1 MTLLELV
8 PGVTSNMNDRMDPNS
23 SPNVSIN
30 GARSTGT
37 NFNMDGG
44 NNSDVIVGGSSQNTY
59 TSVEAI
65 AEFTAVTSAYSA
77 EYGRAGFAQ
86 INVVTRSGTKD
97 YHGALYEFFRND
109 KLDAH
114 DYFSHRVLPLRLNNF
129 GYRLGGPVP
138 LPYNRGRNK
147 TFFFFNQEFN
157 RIRMCQSAIN
167 TTVPTAAMKR
177 GDFSALSGTAIVD
190 PLNNNAAFPGGIIPA
205 SRLNSNAVKLLAL
218 YPDPNFVGPGTL
230 NYTSAAASIQNWRE
244 EIVRID
250 HSFSDAFKIYG
261 RAIIDSTYVRNPYGG
276 SGTTGSYTPFAGIG
290 ETQSDR
296 PGKNIVFNASNVIT
310 PTVLN
315 QANVAYSRRY
325 FNMFARSDRANRTSL
340 GIDLPEL
347 YPENKG
353 NLIPQLSLTNYAG
366 INVSGGG
373 HKELYTI
380 ELSDTISK
388 LAGKHVFKAGF
399 YFMNG
404 GNYEQKFAPLT
415 KGGFSFDTS
424 LARNAVANLLL
435 GLPSAYSEVD
445 KTVWTDARFTSYE
458 AFIQDD
464 FKVTP
469 NLTLN
474 LGLRYVTYLAPYD
487 RENTLANFIPSTY
500 DPSKAP
506 QLQTSGVLVSG
517 TGDKL
522 NGIVLAGGNSP
533 YGRKITNDN
542 KNLLGPRFGFA
553 WAPFQNR
560 KTSIRGGYGIFYTR
574 PMLGTY
580 LDAGLSNPPFS
591 NTVSLLYPQLQDLGV
606 GRESTYAPSS
616 IIMLGLPML
625 APTVQQWSFGV
636 QREMPGRG
644 KLEVSYVHTHAT
656 HLMRPININA
666 PQAGVLGAAPGN
678 RINAYRPYVGYS
690 TISDRETSG
699 SSLYDSLQVS
709 FNRRVAQLQFG
720 LAYTWGK
727 NIDDGS
733 SERGSGDLPPNKDN
747 IRAERAVSDY
757 DRPHVF
763 TSNFIWYVPKL
774 ARGALDRAAVRPL
787 LNGWQLSGIVRM
799 WSGTPLDVTILTD
812 VAGIGATQNQRP
824 DVIAG
829 GAGPRT
835 PDQWFNRDA
844 FGRPANGTFGNLG
857 RNALR
862 GPGVNKWDLALFKN
876 FKYDER
882 WTMQFRGEFFN
893 TFNHPSF
900 SGVGTSL
907 TVTATGV
914 NPNTG
919 NFAVVTST
927 RDARVAQLA
936 LKLMF

>member
-1 MTLLELV
+1 
-8 PGVTSNMNDRMDPNS
+8 
-23 SPNVSIN
+23 
-30 GARSTGT
+30 
-37 NFNMDGG
+37 
-44 NNSDVIVGGSSQNTY
+44 
-59 TSVEAI
+59 
-65 AEFTAVTSAYSA
+65 
-77 EYGRAGFAQ
+77 
-86 INVVTRSGTKD
+86 
-97 YHGALYEFFRND
+97 
-109 KLDAH
+109 
-114 DYFSHRVLPLRLNNF
+114 
-129 GYRLGGPVP
+129 
-138 LPYNRGRNK
+138 
-147 TFFFFNQEFN
+147 
-157 RIRMCQSAIN
+157 
-167 TTVPTAAMKR
+167 
-177 GDFSALSGTAIVD
+177 
-190 PLNNNAAFPGGIIPA
+190 
-205 SRLNSNAVKLLAL
+205 
-218 YPDPNFVGPGTL
+218 
-230 NYTSAAASIQNWRE
+230 
-244 EIVRID
+244 
-250 HSFSDAFKIYG
+250 
-261 RAIIDSTYVRNPYGG
+261 
-276 SGTTGSYTPFAGIG
+276 
-290 ETQSDR
+290 
-296 PGKNIVFNASNVIT
+296 
-310 PTVLN
+310 
-315 QANVAYSRRY
+315 
-325 FNMFARSDRANRTSL
+325 
-340 GIDLPEL
+340 
-347 YPENKG
+347 
-353 NLIPQLSLTNYAG
+353 
-366 INVSGGG
+366 
-373 HKELYTI
+373 
-380 ELSDTISK
+380 
-388 LAGKHVFKAGF
+388 
-399 YFMNG
+399 
-404 GNYEQKFAPLT
+404 
-415 KGGFSFDTS
+415 
-424 LARNAVANLLL
+424 
-435 GLPSAYSEVD
+435 
-445 KTVWTDARFTSYE
+445 
-458 AFIQDD
+458 
-464 FKVTP
+464 
-469 NLTLN
+469 
-474 LGLRYVTYLAPYD
+474 
-487 RENTLANFIPSTY
+487 
-500 DPSKAP
+500 
-506 QLQTSGVLVSG
+506 
-517 TGDKL
+517 
-522 NGIVLAGGNSP
+522 
-533 YGRKITNDN
+533 
-542 KNLLGPRFGFA
+542 
-553 WAPFQNR
+553 
-560 KTSIRGGYGIFYTR
+560 
-574 PMLGTY
+574 
-580 LDAGLSNPPFS
+580 
-591 NTVSLLYPQLQDLGV
+591 
-606 GRESTYAPSS
+606 
-616 IIMLGLPML
+616 
-625 APTVQQWSFGV
+625 VQQWSFGV

-927 RDARVAQLA
+927 RAARVA
-936 LKLMF
+936 